1 MKQRPSFLF
10 SMRLRCPFLPSHR
23 PKLDTVTEL
32 LSQKLTYFIF
42 VPHVVPKYG
51 DSITL
56 NFIMIFVMK
65 SDMKN

>member
-1 MKQRPSFLF
+1 MPSFLF

-23 PKLDTVTEL
+23 PKLETVT
-32 LSQKLTYFIF
+32 KVNIF